1 MQRLLYM
8 RDEEIPVIQLY
19 LYWLRDEV
27 INVKSERSKRQTFV
41 LRYRPESDKTCIV
54 LSIDNDNQL

>member
-1 MQRLLYM
+1 M

-27 INVKSERSKRQTFV
+27 VNVKSERSKRQTFV
-41 LRYRPESDKTCIV
+41 LRYRPESNKTCIV